1 MAKNSKNIKRT
12 LLLAIILILSSI
24 SFFSALSKVGLP
36 YTSDTLFY
44 KHIFYQFQ
52 GGSFNE
58 ARDKVLKNHQILWP
72 DKIQRNIFSSEETY
86 KNSYTFFTKRPLYPF
101 MAFIINKF
109 IRNEFYAF
117 MLPVFISF
125 LGFITLAFFLLIKRT
140 GVVGASIGCLLLVS
154 TPLFIKNAIYFM
166 TDTIGAFFWLTQII
180 LIIAFLQKPKW
191 QVLLLFTICLI
202 ISLFNREQSLFIVPT
217 IIIAGLFFL
226 KQKESTQVKRI
237 VPLLLLSST
246 ISLLYILGLYLL
258 GQRGALD
265 SIVYAQNSFGFYNN
279 SFTKIE
285 TVAFMIDSISYVH
298 QKFIKDLLSS
308 PAYTLFFTTFIFA
321 VFRFFKQKNGFKTID
336 TLILSSGIG
345 SYLSIFILP
354 LLNYRYFFPVMFT
367 VIYFSTMY
375 ILEFLKSLEQK
386 PPNKTEI

>member
-1 MAKNSKNIKRT
+1 M
-12 LLLAIILILSSI
+12 L
-24 SFFSALSKVGLP
+24 
-36 YTSDTLFY
+36 
-44 KHIFYQFQ
+44 
-52 GGSFNE
+52 
-58 ARDKVLKNHQILWP
+58 QI
-72 DKIQRNIFSSEETY
+72 
-86 KNSYTFFTKRPLYPF
+86 
-101 MAFIINKF
+101 
-109 IRNEFYAF
+109 
-117 MLPVFISF
+117 
-125 LGFITLAFFLLIKRT
+125 
-140 GVVGASIGCLLLVS
+140 
-154 TPLFIKNAIYFM
+154 
-166 TDTIGAFFWLTQII
+166 QII